1 MRRGK
6 SVMLLGLGFLALT
19 SCASLQVAPVRLD
32 EPNPPDCLVEETPK
46 AGEAVGAYEFAP
58 AWLGATVALSRQG
71 QTAEAVKRALDCA
84 SATGKSLREAITA
97 IRMNNRSQ

>member
-1 MRRGK
+1 MQRAR
-6 SVMLLGLGFLALT
+6 SVVLLALGFLVLM

-32 EPNPPDCLVEETPK
+32 EPKLPACLVEEAPK
-46 AGEAVGAYEFAP
+46 AGEAVGRLEFEP

-84 SATGKSLREAITA
+84 SATGKALREAMTG